1 MALAILSG
9 TFMVTPAVLVALS
22 VRPSSPVM
30 VSRPFVVDQV
40 EALLPVRVRAW
51 AVPAVKV
58 KAPPAGPVK
67 PELASALLKVIL
79 PVAENCTL
87 SVPLPISRGAEGV
100 GSPIPMLP
108 EGVTVKSSVV
118 PDVMRRLPSLAP
130 SVSLMVI
137 VQSLAVVVSEAVE
150 EMWSEEGPKEKS
162 LYSN

>member
-1 MALAILSG
+1 MAFVMLSG
-9 TFMVTPAVLVALS
+9 TFIVMPAVLAALR
-22 VRPSSPVM
+22 VRPSSPVI
-30 VSRPFVVDQV
+30 VRRPLDVDHV
-40 EALLPVRVRAW
+40 DALLPVRVRAW

-58 KAPPAGPVK
+58 NAPPAGPVK

-79 PVAENCTL
+79 PVAENWTL

-150 EMWSEEGPKEKS
+150 EMWSEEGPR
-162 LYSN
+162 